1 MNKDTSWKSLLR
13 HGLELSPCAFSIY
26 IALFSLYSA
35 VWYLSATLWQDQWRQ
50 RHKIEGRIVE
60 IDKFYRLLG
69 GMVSSSTHKFPSGHR
84 FAIAEVSLTGDGRK
98 SCLVTT
104 WQKTTK
110 KISCKGMVEYYVLL
124 VHSRS
129 AWTFSFWF
137 LLVEQL
143 ASQS

>member
-84 FAIAEVSLTGDGRK
+84 FAITGVSMMDGWEIIGYHVLHNGIAKKKKRRRRFRGRPWSNVM
-98 SCLVTT
+98 SCWYTLDEH
-104 WQKTTK
+104 
-110 KISCKGMVEYYVLL
+110 GP
-124 VHSRS
+124 
-129 AWTFSFWF
+129 
-137 LLVEQL
+137 
-143 ASQS
+143 